1 MVGNPADSKRAEY
14 MAGMEEEPQMKKSI
28 KILLLLL
35 CVVVLAFGLR
45 IWSAFSPDVYDYKLI
60 HNRDIDNGDPEGNLL
75 FAFVTALRINHPAA
89 YDMIDPSAKPRLDEW
104 MNTHQIQ
111 RCKNIPHVTLIQSGT
126 KTGRKV
132 EISCFGYDGRIDF
145 VVDNIVVNDG
155 EVVRWGE

>member
-1 MVGNPADSKRAEY
+1 
-14 MAGMEEEPQMKKSI
+14 MKNSV

-35 CVVVLAFGLR
+35 FVVVLVCGLG
-45 IWSAFSPDVYDYKLI
+45 IWAEYSPAVFDYRLI

-75 FAFVTALRINHPAA
+75 FAFATALRINHPAA

-111 RCKNIPHVTLIQSGT
+111 RCKNIPHVGLIESGT

-132 EISCFGYDGRIDF
+132 EISCFGYNGRIDF

-155 EVVRWGE
+155 EVVRWGEVTEDGN